1 MIYQGDLTVRSL
13 VKAIHDSP
21 AWREGNN
28 AIVLVLDENDY
39 SLTPNTN
46 QGVLIVETNHRVH
59 GVESANFYTHFSLLK
74 SAERGFGL
82 PCLNP
87 CCGHNTKV
95 VVELLC
101 AAG

>member
-28 AIVLVLDENDY
+28 AIGLGWDENDY

-46 QGVLIVETNHRVH
+46 QGVLIVETNHGVH
-59 GVESANFYTHFSLLK
+59 GVKSANFLTHFSLIKCLEGRFGPLCLQHAYSRHTHVI
-74 SAERGFGL
+74 SA
-82 PCLNP
+82 
-87 CCGHNTKV
+87 
-95 VVELLC
+95 LLL
-101 AAG
+101 